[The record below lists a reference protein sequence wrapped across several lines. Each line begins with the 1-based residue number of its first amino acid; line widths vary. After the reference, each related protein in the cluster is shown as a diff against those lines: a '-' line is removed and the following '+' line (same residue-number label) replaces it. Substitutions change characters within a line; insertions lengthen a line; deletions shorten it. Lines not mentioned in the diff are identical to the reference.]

1 MRIYIHKEGYK
12 ILAVGF
18 LILLVLNII
27 VNIVWADIELV
38 RWAFI
43 ICSLILY
50 VFLLFFFRLPVRTME
65 PDPGLI
71 YAPADGKVVVIE
83 ETMENEYFKDLRLQ
97 VSIFMSPFNMH
108 SNRYPVSGRIKYVGY
123 HPGENL
129 GIKYVGYHPGENL
142 VAWHPKSSELNERS
156 TIVIETADGTEILI
170 RQIAGA
176 VARRIVTYSKKDQNV
191 LQGEELGFIKFGSR
205 VDVFLPVGTEV
216 EIPILQQVKANKTI
230 IAKI

>member
-1 MRIYIHKEGYK
+1 MRIHIHKEGYK
-12 ILAVGF
+12 ILAFGF
-18 LILLVLNII
+18 LTLLILNII
-27 VNIVWADIELV
+27 VNILWADIELV

-43 ICSLILY
+43 ICSFMLY
-50 VFLLFFFRLPVRTME
+50 IFLLFFFRLPARSME

-108 SNRYPVSGRIKYVGY
+108 SNRYPVSGRIKYVCY
-123 HPGENL
+123 HHGKNM
-129 GIKYVGYHPGENL
+129 

-156 TIVIETADGTEILI
+156 TIVIETKDGTEIMV

-176 VARRIVTYSKKDQNV
+176 VARRIVTYSKENQEV
-191 LQGEELGFIKFGSR
+191 LQGDELGFIKFGSR
-205 VDVFLPVGTEV
+205 VDVFLPLGTDIEV
-216 EIPILQQVKANKTI
+216 PILQQVKANKSI
-230 IAKI
+230 IAQI

>member
-1 MRIYIHKEGYK
+1 MSIHKEGYK
-12 ILAVGF
+12 ILAFGF
-18 LILLVLNII
+18 LVLLILNFI

-38 RWAFI
+38 RWSFL
-43 ICSLILY
+43 ICSLMLY
-50 VFLLFFFRLPVRTME
+50 VFLLFFFRLPVRKLET
-65 PDPGLI
+65 DPGLI

-83 ETMENEYFKDLRLQ
+83 EMMETEYFRDMRLQ

-108 SNRYPVSGRIKYVGY
+108 SNRYPVSGRIKYVCY
-123 HPGENL
+123 HPGHNM
-129 GIKYVGYHPGENL
+129 

-156 TIVIETADGTEILI
+156 TIVIETKEGIEIMV

-176 VARRIVTYSKKDQNV
+176 VARRIVTYSKENQDV
-191 LQGEELGFIKFGSR
+191 LQGGELGFIKFGSR
-205 VDVFLPVGTEV
+205 VDIFLPVGTEV

>member
-1 MRIYIHKEGYK
+1 MSIHKEGYK
-12 ILAVGF
+12 ILAFGF
-18 LILLVLNII
+18 LVLLILNII
-27 VNIVWADIELV
+27 VNIIWADTELV

-43 ICSLILY
+43 SCSLILY
-50 VFLLFFFRLPVRTME
+50 VFLLFFFRLPARRLET
-65 PDPGLI
+65 DPGLI

-83 ETMENEYFKDLRLQ
+83 ETMENEYFRDMRLQ

-108 SNRYPVSGRIKYVGY
+108 SNRYPVSGRVKYVCH
-123 HPGENL
+123 HPGQNM
-129 GIKYVGYHPGENL
+129 

-156 TIVIETADGTEILI
+156 TIVIETKDGTEIMV

-176 VARRIVTYSKKDQNV
+176 VARRIVTYSKENQNV
-191 LQGEELGFIKFGSR
+191 LQGAELGFIKFGSR
-205 VDVFLPVGTEV
+205 VDVFLPIGTEV